1 MSVGIQGVVA
11 TRPEE
16 IEAVIAATT
25 EAGAVNKAA
34 IVPTKV
40 EKLNLLSNNNKLS
53 ELSKLSV
60 A

>member
-1 MSVGIQGVVA
+1 MSVGTLGVVA

-16 IEAVIAATT
+16 IEAVIAVTT
-25 EAGAVNKAA
+25 EAGAENKAA

>member
-1 MSVGIQGVVA
+1 MSVGMLGVVA

-16 IEAVIAATT
+16 IEAVIAVTT
-25 EAGAVNKAA
+25 EAGAENKAV
-34 IVPTKV
+34 IVPPKV
-40 EKLNLLSNNNKLS
+40 VKLNLLSNNNKLS